1 MKRLS
6 LSALMAGAAMLG
18 CSSAPETPAPGIPAP
33 GGVVCTMEARPGIT
47 VEPVDAATGQ
57 PVSQHATVIAMT
69 SSYADTATV
78 HTTGVPSISAAYER
92 PGTYTVL
99 VRHPDYREWRR
110 SPVLVTKDEC
120 HVQTVRLKA
129 ELEKR

>member
-1 MKRLS
+1 MIRQS
-6 LSALMAGAAMLG
+6 LILIAAGATVLG
-18 CSSAPETPAPGIPAP
+18 CGGPPAPEPVLPAP
-33 GGVVCTMEARPGIT
+33 GGVVCTMEARPAIT
-47 VEPVDAATGQ
+47 VEPVDATTGQ
-57 PVSQHATVIAMT
+57 SVSQNATVIAMAG
-69 SSYADTATV
+69 SYADTASV

-110 SPVLVTKDEC
+110 SGVVATKDEC
-120 HVQTVRLKA
+120 HVQTIRLRA